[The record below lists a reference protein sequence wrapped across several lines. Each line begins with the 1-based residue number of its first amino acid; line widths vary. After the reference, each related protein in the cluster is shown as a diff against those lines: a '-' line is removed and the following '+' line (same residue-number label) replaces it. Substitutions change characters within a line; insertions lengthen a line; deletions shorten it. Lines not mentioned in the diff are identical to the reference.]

1 MDEKK
6 SESLKQVGDKR
17 YLFVM
22 VDDTD
27 YGIDLDIVQEIIVM
41 QEISPIPS
49 TKPFC
54 RGVINIRG
62 TIVPVIDLRIKMGL
76 EACEYNENACI
87 VIVTFGNEKI
97 GMIVEAVQ
105 DVLLIQ
111 ASQLQDSPSRSGGN
125 GRRSIS
131 SQIANIDGA
140 VKQILNVNRVFDI
153 GQNQEAAV

>member
-6 SESLKQVGDKR
+6 SESPEQTGDKR

-22 VDDTD
+22 VDNTD
-27 YGIDLDIVQEIIVM
+27 YGIDLEIVQEIIVM
-41 QEISPIPS
+41 QDISPIPS

-76 EACEYNENACI
+76 EPCDYDENACV
-87 VIVTFGNEKI
+87 VIVSFGGEKI

-111 ASQLQDSPSRSGGN
+111 PSQLQNSPAKNTGDGKRN
-125 GRRSIS
+125 IS

-153 GQNQEAAV
+153 DPNQETAV

>member
-6 SESLKQVGDKR
+6 SESPEQTGDKR

-22 VDDTD
+22 VDNTD
-27 YGIDLDIVQEIIVM
+27 YGIDLEIVQEIIVM

-76 EACEYNENACI
+76 DPCEYDENACI
-87 VIVTFGNEKI
+87 VIVTFDNEKI

-105 DVLLIQ
+105 DVLLIKP
-111 ASQLQDSPSRSGGN
+111 SQLQESPARTGGN
-125 GRRSIS
+125 GKRSIS

-140 VKQILNVNRVFDI
+140 VKQILDVNRVFGVD
-153 GQNQEAAV
+153 QNQKAAV

>member
-6 SESLKQVGDKR
+6 SESPEQTGDKR

-22 VDDTD
+22 VDNTD
-27 YGIDLDIVQEIIVM
+27 YGIDLEIVQEIIVM
-41 QEISPIPS
+41 QDISPIPS

-76 EACEYNENACI
+76 ESCEYDENACI
-87 VIVTFGNEKI
+87 VIVAFGGEKI

-111 ASQLQDSPSRSGGN
+111 PSQLQKSPAKDNGD

-153 GQNQEAAV
+153 EPNQEAAV

>member
-6 SESLKQVGDKR
+6 SESPEQTGDKR

-22 VDDTD
+22 VDKTD
-27 YGIDLDIVQEIIVM
+27 YGIDLEIVQEIIVM

-76 EACEYNENACI
+76 DPCDYDENACI
-87 VIVTFGNEKI
+87 VIVAFGGEKI

-105 DVLLIQ
+105 DVLMIQ
-111 ASQLQDSPSRSGGN
+111 PSQLQKSPARSSED

-153 GQNQEAAV
+153 EPNQETAV

>member
-6 SESLKQVGDKR
+6 SESPEQTGDKR

-22 VDDTD
+22 VDNTD
-27 YGIDLDIVQEIIVM
+27 YGIDLQIVQEIIVM

-76 EACEYNENACI
+76 DPCEYNENACI
-87 VIVTFGNEKI
+87 VIVTFDNEKI

-105 DVLLIQ
+105 DVLLIKP
-111 ASQLQDSPSRSGGN
+111 SQLQESPARTGG
-125 GRRSIS
+125 GARRSIS
-131 SQIANIDGA
+131 SQIANIDGS
-140 VKQILNVNRVFDI
+140 VKQILDVNRVFGV

>member
-6 SESLKQVGDKR
+6 SKSPEQTGDKR

-22 VDDTD
+22 VDNTD
-27 YGIDLDIVQEIIVM
+27 YGIDLEIVQEIIVM

-76 EACEYNENACI
+76 EPCEYDENACI
-87 VIVTFGNEKI
+87 VIVTFDNEKI

-105 DVLLIQ
+105 DVLLIKS
-111 ASQLQDSPSRSGGN
+111 SQLQESPARTNGN
-125 GRRSIS
+125 GKRSIS

-140 VKQILNVNRVFDI
+140 VKQILDVNRVFGV
-153 GQNQEAAV
+153 GQNQKAAV

>member
-1 MDEKK
+1 MDERK
-6 SESLKQVGDKR
+6 SETPEQSDDKR

-22 VDDTD
+22 VDGTE
-27 YGIDLDIVQEIIVM
+27 YGIDLNIVQEIIVM

-76 EACEYNENACI
+76 KACTYDESACI
-87 VIVTFGNEKI
+87 VIVAFDNEKI
-97 GMIVEAVQ
+97 GMIVESVR

-111 ASQLQDSPSRSGGN
+111 PSQLQDSPTRTGGGSRH
-125 GRRSIS
+125 SIS

-140 VKQILNVNRVFDI
+140 VKQILDINRVFGVD
-153 GQNQEAAV
+153 QNREAAV